1 MPEEKKEKKHNYY
14 KWSVEQG
21 DYKRD
26 ETARW
31 SFQKK
36 QIIKRRIKLSL
47 YILFYIIVVGVVAYF
62 IFTRL

>member
-36 QIIKRRIKLSL
+36 QIIKRRIKLGL
-47 YILFYIIVVGVVAYF
+47 YILFYIIIVAAVAYF

>member
-1 MPEEKKEKKHNYY
+1 MPEEKKHDYY

-36 QIIKRRIKLSL
+36 QIIRRRIKLGF
-47 YILFYIIVVGVVAYF
+47 YILFYILIVAAVAF
-62 IFTRL
+62 FVFTRI